1 MGREIASLRATLH
14 LSCGKIQ
21 QLGVAVDGARF
32 GRPAR
37 SYNLGFLTD
46 PLGGVHSVLPPSVPR
61 FLLLSDCVFVSGL
74 NPSSLRHKQTLNQ
87 LAIFGGCLG
96 DLDH

>member
-1 MGREIASLRATLH
+1 MLACVLARERSCRRGHEFMVQEMASLRATLH

-61 FLLLSDCVFVSGL
+61 LLLLSDCVFLSG
-74 NPSSLRHKQTLNQ
+74 
-87 LAIFGGCLG
+87 
-96 DLDH
+96 